1 VIEIRNVSFTY
12 AGSEQGMSLENVSLV
27 IPKGKVTV
35 LCGRSGCGKTTFARL
50 INGLVPYFYKG
61 EIIGDILIDGESV
74 IRKNVQER
82 AGMVGSVFQNPR
94 TQFFNVDSTSELV
107 FGCENMELS
116 HEEMDKRLLS
126 TTRIFD
132 IDRLINKSLF
142 KMSGGEKQKIACA
155 SVSMMGP
162 DIYVL
167 DEPTSNLDLLSI
179 KELAKVIRLWKDQ
192 GKTIVIADHRLNYL
206 KGIADKVVLIEKG
219 HIAWEKDADDFYALS
234 DKEAH
239 SYGLRSLGDST
250 KKNVKEVQRNNKS
263 EILTVK
269 NLDFKYEYG
278 NGIHIKNLKIPMGS
292 IIGIIGENGAGK
304 STLIKCICGLLKNSG
319 SYYISDRRV
328 TSKELLRQSYLVMQD
343 VNHQL
348 FTESV
353 DEEISISIPKENKPR
368 QNEIIETILT
378 DMDLKEYGKIHPM
391 SLSGGQKQRVA
402 VATAL
407 ASDKKMLFFDE
418 PTSGLDYEHMKEFS
432 QRLKEVRDSG
442 TTPVVIT
449 HDTELIKDACDFL
462 ILVSEGEVKWSGKCD
477 EASLRMIQQ
486 HFENNSFRINKDRET
501 EMEKQKS
508 PIARVWELGE
518 SGHKQIITSV
528 IMAVIGVLAGIVP
541 FVMASKVISFLI
553 EGEKELNAYIP
564 YIAAGLAGYLINTLL
579 YTWALG
585 ISHKATF
592 RILKEIRE
600 KVLAKLPKLPLG
612 TIMEMKSARLK
623 TTIVDQIDSM
633 ETTLAH
639 VFPEIVSN
647 VGGFLVVWIYMFVI
661 DWRLALLAMIPLPV
675 GMALMSASMKGYGEN
690 YAKSVEITTD
700 MNESLIEYTGGIEVI
715 KAYNQGKETYTTLKE
730 RCLANASFFYNW
742 MKQCKTNIY
751 AMIIAPATMLTVLPF
766 GWLFYQNNSLTFEEF
781 ITMIILALCVT
792 GPLLAVMD
800 FVDTLAKLG
809 TVVGNVDAILNAKE
823 QEHVTKE
830 KDLTKEKNLTIGKDI
845 DLKNVGFA
853 YTKDQDAVLKG
864 VSIHIPQ
871 GSKTALVGPSGS
883 GKSTIAKLIAGFW
896 DVDTGSI
903 SFGNVDTK
911 DIALDKLY
919 DQISYVS
926 QDNFLFD
933 DTILEN
939 IRMGKLSATDEEVI
953 ECAKASGCD
962 AFIRNLENGYQTRVG
977 GGGAHLSGGERQRI
991 AIARAML
998 KDAPIVILDEA
1009 TAYIDPENEA
1019 VIQKAVGKLVKNK
1032 TLIVIAHRLSTI
1044 TDSDQIVLVNDG
1056 KIEAVGKHYELLK
1069 SSPLYKSMWDAHI
1082 GVKEGVVA

>member
-1 VIEIRNVSFTY
+1 MIEIRDVSFTY
-12 AGSEQGMSLENVSLV
+12 AGSEQGSSIKNVSV
-27 IPKGKVTV
+27 AIPKGKVTV
-35 LCGRSGCGKTTFARL
+35 LCGRSGCGKTTLLRV

-61 EIIGDILIDGESV
+61 EITGDILIDKES
-74 IRKNVQER
+74 ILKKNVQQR

-94 TQFFNVDSTSELV
+94 SQFFNVDSTSELV
-107 FGCENMELS
+107 FGCENMDFS
-116 HEEMDKRLLS
+116 REEIDKRLQL

-132 IDRLINKSLF
+132 IDKLMNKSLF
-142 KMSGGEKQKIACA
+142 EMSGGEKQKIACA
-155 SVSMMGP
+155 AVSMPSP

-167 DEPTSNLDLLSI
+167 DEPTSNLDLISI
-179 KELAKVIRLWKDQ
+179 KELAKVIALWKAE
-192 GKTIVIADHRLNYL
+192 GKTVVIADHRLNYL
-206 KGIADKVVLIEKG
+206 NGIADKVVLMEEG
-219 HIAWEKDADDFYALS
+219 QVVWEKDAKDFYTIS
-234 DKEAH
+234 DNKAH
-239 SYGLRSLGDST
+239 SLGLRSLGEA
-250 KKNVKEVQRNNKS
+250 KKTIGTSIQNENYKEIFS
-263 EILTVK
+263 VK
-269 NLDFKYEYG
+269 NLEYKYE
-278 NGIHIKNLKIPMGS
+278 NGSGIYIRNLTIPMGS
-292 IIGIIGENGAGK
+292 IIGIVGENGAGK
-304 STLIKCICGLLKNSG
+304 STFVRCLCGLQKNSG
-319 SYYISDRRV
+319 SFYIGDKRLSAKQLL
-328 TSKELLRQSYLVMQD
+328 KESYLVMQD

-353 DEEISISIPKENKPR
+353 DEEIGISIPKEKKKK
-368 QNEIIETILT
+368 QDEIIEILLK
-378 DMDLKEYGKIHPM
+378 DMDLIAYAKIHPM

-407 ASDKKMLFFDE
+407 ASDKKILFFDE

-432 QRLKEVRDSG
+432 ARLKEVRDSG

-449 HDTELIKDACDFL
+449 HDIELLADCCDHL
-462 ILVSEGEVKWSGKCD
+462 ILLSEGKIKWSGKCD
-477 EASLRMIQQ
+477 AAAISMIEE
-486 HFENNSFRINKDRET
+486 HFENKSFRINKEKET
-501 EMEKQKS
+501 QMEKQKS

-518 SGHKQIITSV
+518 SGHKQIIAS
-528 IMAVIGVLAGIVP
+528 IILAVIGVLAGIVP
-541 FVMASKVISFLI
+541 YVMASKVITLLI
-553 EGEKELNAYIP
+553 TGEKELAVYIS
-564 YIAAGLAGYLINTLL
+564 YIVAGLVGYLLNTFF
-579 YTWALG
+579 YTGALG

-600 KVLAKLPKLPLG
+600 KILAKLPKLPLG
-612 TIMEMKSARLK
+612 TIMEMKSGRLK

-647 VGGFLVVWIYMFVI
+647 VGGFLVVWIYMFIV

-675 GMALMSASMKGYGEN
+675 GMSFMFSAMKGYSEN
-690 YAKSVEITTD
+690 YAKSVDITTD

-715 KAYNQGKETYTTLKE
+715 KAYNQGKESYATLKE
-730 RCLANASFFYNW
+730 RCIANASFFYNW

-766 GWLFYQNNSLTFEEF
+766 GWLFYQNGSLTFEEF
-781 ITMIILALCVT
+781 ITMVILALCVT

-823 QEHVTKE
+823 QNHVLEDAGRETGNDIE
-830 KDLTKEKNLTIGKDI
+830 LKD
-845 DLKNVGFA
+845 VGFA
-853 YTKDQDAVLKG
+853 YNEGQDAVLKG
-864 VSIHIPQ
+864 VSLCIPE

-896 DVDTGSI
+896 DADTGRI
-903 SFGNVDTK
+903 SFGNIDTK
-911 DIALDKLY
+911 DIALSKLY
-919 DQISYVS
+919 DKISYVS
-926 QDNFLFD
+926 QENFLFD
-933 DTILEN
+933 DTIMEN
-939 IRMGKLSATDEEVI
+939 IRMGNLNASDEKVI

-962 AFIRNLENGYQTRVG
+962 SFIRNLEKGYQTCVG

-1019 VIQKAVGKLVKNK
+1019 VIQEAVGKLVKDK

-1056 KIEAVGKHYELLK
+1056 KIEAIGKQEELLK
-1069 SSPLYKSMWDAHI
+1069 SSPLYKNMWEAHI